1 MAFSCVSSAQ
11 TCSSRRLMF
20 TTTRPKFE
28 VASIRLLTSSSISAV
43 HAASSDQ

>member
-28 VASIRLLTSSSISAV
+28 VASIRLLTYIEY
-43 HAASSDQ
+43 QRGPRCKL